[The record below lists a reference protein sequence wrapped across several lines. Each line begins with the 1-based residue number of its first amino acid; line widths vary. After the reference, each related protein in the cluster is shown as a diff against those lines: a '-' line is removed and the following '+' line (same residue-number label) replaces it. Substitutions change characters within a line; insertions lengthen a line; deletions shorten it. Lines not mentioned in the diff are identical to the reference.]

1 MASEAS
7 FILRPHDAAADP
19 PVKYWSVARGNVTAA
34 QGPRNHGP
42 FSQEEMGGHEEILQ
56 ASLCPEQA
64 RLSASVPN
72 SKFEVQI
79 LGLWW
84 WS

>member
-19 PVKYWSVARGNVTAA
+19 PVKVLISSQGKCHCCL
-34 QGPRNHGP
+34 GPRNHGP

-79 LGLWW
+79 LGL
-84 WS
+84 